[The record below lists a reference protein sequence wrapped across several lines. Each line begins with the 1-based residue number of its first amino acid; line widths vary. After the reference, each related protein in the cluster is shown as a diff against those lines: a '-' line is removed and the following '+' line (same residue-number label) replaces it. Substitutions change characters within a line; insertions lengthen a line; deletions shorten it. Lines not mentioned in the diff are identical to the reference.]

1 MKPLKVSEVNSYI
14 KRVFAGDMILS
25 NIEIEGEVSNYK
37 RHFSGHLY
45 FSLKDDR
52 GRIKCVMFKS
62 DKSEAVDLNEGE
74 KIVAKGYI
82 SIYEKSGDYQLYIKE
97 IVKKGVGEL
106 YQKYE
111 ELKNKLEKEGLFK
124 EKHKK
129 ELPSMPKRIGI
140 VTSATGA
147 AIRDIIDVLN
157 RRLPSCN
164 ILIYPSL
171 VQGDRAPKEIIKA
184 LNYLDELDD
193 IDLIIVGRGGG
204 SIDELFAFNDE
215 DLARFIF
222 SMEKPVI
229 SAVGHETDFTIS
241 DFVSDLRAATPS
253 AAAELAVP
261 DIEHLKNNLNE
272 KYRYILNGLFQY
284 IKEKENKLE
293 SLSREL
299 EHNSPLHKLR
309 EKRQDIDMLFRDLSY
324 KIDSNI
330 SQKTIQLQDLHKKI
344 EMLNPLLSLD
354 KGYGIIINEEG
365 KQIKLLEE
373 LSIGEDISIQ
383 MKQGKILAHV
393 KEIREDDI
401 LNGDK

>member
-1 MKPLKVSEVNSYI
+1 MKALKVSEVNSYI

-25 NIEIEGEVSNYK
+25 NIEIQGEVSNFK
-37 RHFSGHLY
+37 KHFSGHLY
-45 FSLKDDR
+45 FSLKDDT

-62 DKSEAVDLNEGE
+62 NADMVDIGEGE

-82 SIYEKSGDYQLYIKE
+82 SIYEKAGEYQLYVKE

-106 YQKYE
+106 YRKYE
-111 ELKNKLEKEGLFK
+111 ALKNKLEEEGLFQ
-124 EKHKK
+124 EKYKK
-129 ELPSMPKRIGI
+129 DLPTMPKRIGV
-140 VTSATGA
+140 VTSSTGA

-157 RRLPSCN
+157 RRLPSCD
-164 ILIYPSL
+164 ILVYPSL
-171 VQGDRAPKEIIKA
+171 VQGESAPGEIIRA
-184 LNYLDELDD
+184 LSYLDELDD

-222 SMEKPVI
+222 SMNKPII

-253 AAAELAVP
+253 VAAELAVP
-261 DIEHLKNNLNE
+261 DVLHLKNNLDE
-272 KYRYILNGLFQY
+272 RYNKILSGLIQY
-284 IKEKENKLE
+284 MEVKENEIEVLK
-293 SLSREL
+293 REL

-309 EKRQDIDMLFRDLSY
+309 EKRQDIDILFRDLSY
-324 KIDSNI
+324 KIESNI
-330 SQKTIQLQDLHKKI
+330 STKKFELHDLHKKI
-344 EMLNPLLSLD
+344 EILNPTLSLD
-354 KGYGIIINEEG
+354 RGYGIILNKMG
-365 KQIKLLEE
+365 KQIKRLED
-373 LSIGEDISIQ
+373 LSVGEDISIQ
-383 MKQGKILAHV
+383 VKQGEILAHI